1 MTITL
6 NNREETFT
14 GQEMTIAGIMQ
25 AKSFH
30 FRMLVVKLN
39 HQLIKRDDYA
49 TTVVKSGDRL
59 EIIHLVSGG

>member
-6 NNREETFT
+6 NNRQEIFS
-14 GQEMTIAGIMQ
+14 GQEMTIAEIMQ

-39 HQLIKRDDYA
+39 HQLIKREAYA
-49 TTVVKSGDRL
+49 TTLVKAGDRL
-59 EIIHLVSGG
+59 DIIHLVSGG